1 MLNICLYFRT
11 YFIRIMSNMDAYGC
25 ARETNG
31 LKKSSGLKRYSNI
44 SNTFGVLRP
53 LLAPLN

>member
-1 MLNICLYFRT
+1 
-11 YFIRIMSNMDAYGC
+11 MDAYGC